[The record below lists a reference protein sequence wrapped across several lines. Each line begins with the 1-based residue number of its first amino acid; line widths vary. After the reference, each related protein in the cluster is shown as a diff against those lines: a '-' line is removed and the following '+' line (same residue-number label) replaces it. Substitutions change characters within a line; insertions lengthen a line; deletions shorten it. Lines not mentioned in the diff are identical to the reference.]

1 MWVLL
6 SHKLSVATPSYDM
19 GPGLE
24 IKPFKQIERGDSSNS
39 YFVSFLNHLGTHVDA
54 PLHFDPRGRPIAG
67 FGVDFFVFERPV
79 LVDIPKGVGEL
90 ITADEL
96 RSLYG
101 EIRDADLLMIRT
113 GFQRFRESD
122 VETFSRRGPC
132 LSDGAARYIVEELPK
147 LRAVGVDAI
156 SISSPMRREE
166 GRAAHRTLL
175 VGRDFLIIEDM
186 DLMDKP
192 SNIRRVFVMPLLI
205 EGVDSAPCMVLAE
218 V

>member
-1 MWVLL
+1 M
-6 SHKLSVATPSYDM
+6 
-19 GPGLE
+19 
-24 IKPFKQIERGDSSNS
+24 
-39 YFVSFLNHLGTHVDA
+39 
-54 PLHFDPRGRPIAG
+54 
-67 FGVDFFVFERPV
+67 
-79 LVDIPKGVGEL
+79 VDIPKGVGEL